1 MVTSADRTRVTPG
14 AGERLRR
21 LRKAQDLSQADIAKR
36 VGITPAAVSN
46 YELGKR
52 ELPLSTAVAVAA
64 VFNIDVCELVTD

>member
-1 MVTSADRTRVTPG
+1 MNVRSAITPG

-21 LRKAQDLSQADIAKR
+21 LRKAQDLSQADIARR
-36 VGITPAAVSN
+36 VGITQASLSN

-64 VFNIDVCELVTD
+64 VFNVDVCELVTD